1 MLRRRSF
8 LQLGQF
14 TTVVE
19 FATRL
24 LARLAVFFRSLHL
37 RRTGVGG
44 AFSNCAVYGTSL
56 AMEQPRGLG
65 AVSLLQTPFNAFA

>member
-8 LQLGQF
+8 LQVGQF

-56 AMEQPRGLG
+56 AMERFKATGSRSRF
-65 AVSLLQTPFNAFA
+65 AVTDAI